1 MESIR
6 LTFDRGTL
14 RLDGEV
20 SALRVALRF
29 DERTGFY
36 RAPAYKYATL
46 IQAARERGLAVDDQ
60 LWSGFRAVEQAPA
73 LPSLRPYQEQALAAF
88 HRFGRRGIIALPTG
102 SGKTR
107 VACAALAHARV
118 SALVL
123 VPTRVLLDQ
132 WVATLRSQFGDP
144 IGVVGDGMRRIA
156 RTTVMTFESGYRC
169 LDRFGDAFGMVIV
182 DEAHHFGGGV
192 RAEALEMCVAP
203 IRLGLTATPPT
214 PGTPGAERLGDLIG
228 PVVFELEIADLAGK
242 DLAPLEIVRI
252 PVTLNAEERKAY
264 NTDMARFLA
273 LRREVLRTNPDADWL
288 SVVRAIASMPGGSE
302 VLSAMHRASELAAFP
317 RAKRVAVRELLARHR
332 ADRTLL
338 FTATADAAY
347 AISADVLVPVI
358 TADVSRKERETILE
372 DFRERRVRAICSARV
387 LNEGVDVPEANVA
400 IIVAGALGAREHVQR
415 IGRILRPSEGKRA
428 LAYELVTLA
437 STDEA
442 RTRARRRRLATG
454 PSAPRHVA

>member
-1 MESIR
+1 M
-6 LTFDRGTL
+6 RG
-14 RLDGEV
+14 
-20 SALRVALRF
+20 A
-29 DERTGFY
+29 
-36 RAPAYKYATL
+36 
-46 IQAARERGLAVDDQ
+46 
-60 LWSGFRAVEQAPA
+60 
-73 LPSLRPYQEQALAAF
+73 SLR
-88 HRFGRRGIIALPTG
+88 
-102 SGKTR
+102 
-107 VACAALAHARV
+107 ACEYARAGAY
-118 SALVL
+118 SR
-123 VPTRVLLDQ
+123 P
-132 WVATLRSQFGDP
+132 P
-144 IGVVGDGMRRIA
+144 
-156 RTTVMTFESGYRC
+156 
-169 LDRFGDAFGMVIV
+169 
-182 DEAHHFGGGV
+182 
-192 RAEALEMCVAP
+192 
-203 IRLGLTATPPT
+203 TPPT
-214 PGTPGAERLGDLIG
+214 PGTPAAERLSDLIG

-252 PVTLNAEERKAY
+252 PVTLNAEERRAY
-264 NTDMARFLA
+264 NTDMARFTT

-400 IIVAGALGAREHVQR
+400 IIVAGALGAREHMQR

-428 LAYELVTLA
+428 LAYELVTLG

-442 RTRARRRRLATG
+442 RTRARRRRFATG